1 MATFK
6 NTIAI
11 AYDFDG
17 TLAPGNMQEHNFIPD
32 MKMDIPS
39 FWQEANEIAEKN
51 DMDEVLA
58 YMYLMLEKAKEQN
71 FRIRKEDF
79 QKYGAQIDFY
89 KGVEEYFERI
99 NKYDLGIFDYLIPY
113 NKLGTTVIV
122 HIRNQIFI
130 NIITQTFNVKQRRNR
145 LAVICQNHDI
155 DSVIVIGMC
164 T

>member
-71 FRIRKEDF
+71 FRIRKKD
-79 QKYGAQIDFY
+79 
-89 KGVEEYFERI
+89 
-99 NKYDLGIFDYLIPY
+99 
-113 NKLGTTVIV
+113 
-122 HIRNQIFI
+122 
-130 NIITQTFNVKQRRNR
+130 
-145 LAVICQNHDI
+145 
-155 DSVIVIGMC
+155 
-164 T
+164 